1 MNRQAFDPATFTSR
15 MTKVELIA
23 VLLYLP
29 LHVWLLPLLL
39 FSLPGRGDVKRIGA
53 NSEHHLSTHTP

>member
-15 MTKVELIA
+15 MTKGELIA

-39 FSLPGRGDVKRIGA
+39 FCRRSPVHAALCGP
-53 NSEHHLSTHTP
+53 LSPQGL